1 MRYWLICAVVL
12 IGAILLLGSLGVS
25 DSPPDAVTR
34 WWELIEPAADQ
45 YKVDPVLIAAIM
57 MQESG
62 GNPNA
67 QSRAGANGLMQVLG
81 GPFDPQPNVALG
93 VHILAGH
100 LQTFKDLR
108 PALAAYNAGPGLLD
122 EEVSRNPAYRYAGV
136 RGAARRANA
145 PIARYDAY
153 AGFLPAETQRY
164 VPAVLAYYERFKR
177 YLPR

>member
-1 MRYWLICAVVL
+1 MTLMRYWLICAVVL

-67 QSRAGANGLMQVLG
+67 QSRAGANGLM
-81 GPFDPQPNVALG
+81 
-93 VHILAGH
+93 
-100 LQTFKDLR
+100 
-108 PALAAYNAGPGLLD
+108 
-122 EEVSRNPAYRYAGV
+122 
-136 RGAARRANA
+136 
-145 PIARYDAY
+145 
-153 AGFLPAETQRY
+153 
-164 VPAVLAYYERFKR
+164 
-177 YLPR
+177 